1 MRYTLILLLFAVF
14 MSTRAISQE
23 YAVIAHKK
31 TPPLSLEQIRAIYL
45 KKLSRIDTLT
55 LVPVNLGAKD
65 PIRKSFEKHILHMS
79 FQRLKS
85 YWSRQHYLGHRPPVS
100 MKSQESALTFVKNIE
115 GALAYIDVTNIDD
128 DLYVIYRWR
137 D

>member
-1 MRYTLILLLFAVF
+1 MHRIPLSFLFAVLI
-14 MSTRAISQE
+14 STHSIAQE
-23 YAVIAHKK
+23 YAVIAHKS

-45 KKLSRIDTLT
+45 KKLSRIHNTT
-55 LVPVNLGAKD
+55 MVPLNLSAHD
-65 PIRKSFEKHILHMS
+65 PLRQSFEKHILHMS

-100 MKSQESALTFVKNIE
+100 MKSQESVLSFVKNVK
-115 GALAYIDVTNIDD
+115 GAIAYIDTKHIDD
-128 DLYVIYRWR
+128 DLHVLYRWR